1 MGNLIILACIVPPL
15 AIMAVAAIHGFRTAS
30 AGILS
35 ILALSGALL
44 LGPALLEW
52 AQKDDPVPSLRFDVA
67 NGNVVKRYAA
77 LPQRPDAIRPIE
89 RRL

>member
-1 MGNLIILACIVPPL
+1 
-15 AIMAVAAIHGFRTAS
+15 
-30 AGILS
+30 
-35 ILALSGALL
+35 LL

-67 NGNVVKRYAA
+67 NGNVVNRYAA